1 LKFDEEVKREMN
13 TNRGSLLFLGGVA
26 LGAGVMY
33 MLDPDRGSRRRSLAR
48 DKFVRAGNKT
58 GVYAGKLSRD
68 LSNRAQGLIAETRAR
83 FRSEEVTDEVLV
95 SRVKTELGHH
105 AVHHR
110 ALEITA
116 NDGRVMLSGPALADE
131 VSEIL
136 RAVSSVR
143 GVCEV
148 DNHLNVLEEAGGVSS
163 LQGEVVA
170 PDERGS

>member
-1 LKFDEEVKREMN
+1 MN

-58 GVYAGKLSRD
+58 SVYAGKLSRD
-68 LSNRAQGLIAETRAR
+68 LSNRAQGLVAETRAR
-83 FRSEEVTDEVLV
+83 FRSEEVSDEVLV
-95 SRVKTELGHH
+95 QRVKTELGRHG
-105 AVHHR
+105 VHHR

-131 VSEIL
+131 VDEIVC
-136 RAVSSVR
+136 AVNSVR
-143 GVCEV
+143 GVREV
-148 DNHLNVLEEAGGVSS
+148 DNHLEVHEEAGGVSS

-170 PDERGS
+170 PDERGN